1 MAPLPM
7 RTRRWM
13 GLTVGLCV
21 VVLIDTDLM
30 QASRRSL
37 VEVTKICKDLFYG
50 PNWIQYD
57 GKGGVFLPTKQ
68 KYLGYWEDLF
78 GAMIN
83 YDGSGSLFKQPYD
96 PNNIGYVLTLRSCPA
111 DNYAAFDPHDPGKI
125 VAFQPFVRVEY
136 RQLSASICY
145 LIISF
150 MC

>member
-37 VEVTKICKDLFYG
+37 AEARKLCKDLLYF
-50 PNWIQYD
+50 PSWIQYD
-57 GKGGVFLPTKQ
+57 GKGGAFLPTKQ

-78 GAMIN
+78 GAMIH
-83 YDGSGSLFKQPYD
+83 YDGSGYLFKQPYD
-96 PNNIGYVLTLRSCPA
+96 AKNIGYVLTLRSCPA
-111 DNYAAFDPHDPGKI
+111 DDYSAFDPHDPGKV
-125 VAFQPFVRVEY
+125 VAFQQFVQADY

-150 MC
+150 IC